1 MAESILSPSFS
12 GPTVDPDHPW
22 LGLHPFAEE
31 NHRYF
36 FGRTA
41 EVRDIFLRVRENPLT
56 VLYGQSGLGKT
67 SLLRAGLTPKLRVER
82 FRPVR
87 VLLDFGEK
95 SVPLVDQVRTALAA
109 ACADPGGD
117 VANLIES
124 WAPLASLWEIC
135 AHETIRPRDL
145 ADKPPVLIIDQ
156 LEEVFTLAE
165 QQAPAAGSRGAEVA
179 ELFAQIGDLVENR
192 APVALQKTFK
202 RDPRLA
208 LAYDSSPSPVRV
220 VLSLREDYLAQLEQW
235 KSTIPSLMRNRMPL
249 RLLTGPHAFE
259 AVVRPGRI
267 DRRKLI
273 SDRVGEQ
280 IVRFVAKRPD
290 DIPLEEIEAVPP
302 LLSLV
307 CERLNT
313 ARLEAKPPQEEISD
327 ELVKSQ
333 GTDILQRFYDE
344 SFAAFPDAQ
353 REVVREY
360 VEDRMVTVGG
370 HRNPVAREDAV
381 AELARQGVSEPDN
394 VLNAL
399 IARRLLTAERRGGIQ
414 RLEITH
420 DVLTPLAVRSRKDR
434 QERRDIE
441 QAKRKQAET
450 EAQLVRETE
459 LREEA
464 KRKQLEAEVQLARET
479 RLRNR
484 LHLAL
489 VGVTAALF
497 LALGALWFAVQQK
510 SRADAA
516 AAKAEK
522 STAVAKEQSAVA
534 LQQKTRADNAALIA
548 TLAAQQ
554 AEKQSKVA
562 LEETERA
569 NKAEKAA
576 KESASLAEERLKDAV
591 ASKVEAEKQKQE
603 PLATKANLEAK
614 NRELGSLLEEA
625 ARSDRLVAQEKLQG
639 GKDAEAL
646 AYLARASRY
655 VPKSSLPAETAIPVV
670 LSPPIAHSQTT
681 FQGHTGPVTSAVFS
695 PDGRRV
701 LTSSWDNTAR
711 LWEPES
717 GELLATFQGHTG
729 PVTSA
734 VFSPDGRRVLTASG
748 DKTARL
754 WEAESGKLLTT
765 FQGHT
770 GPVTSAIFSPDG
782 RRVLTASGGGFGGS
796 VDTTARLWEAEDGK
810 LLATFQGHTGPVQS
824 AVFSPDR
831 RRVLTASSDKTARL
845 WEAESGKLLATFQGH
860 TGWVKSA
867 VFSPDGRR
875 VLTASGGLL
884 TGSLDTTAR
893 LWEADSGKL
902 LATFQGHTGPVQSA
916 VFSPDGRRVLTA
928 SEDKTARLWP
938 VLPAGVPP
946 PDWCGDFLVWLG
958 GERIAQDGQ
967 IETPFGDELLKRE
980 ARLRPHMNED
990 TDYARMLR
998 WRLLPPPQRPVDP
1011 YGATTQE
1018 QAADLIIR
1026 PNINE
1031 YEAEHAYDLDPWHP
1045 LIQLALA
1052 GFEKDPTRAD
1062 FLQRYSLDRLPNDPK
1077 IRQRAAEFLRKQG
1090 KEELAGEVEVR
1101 GQ

>member
-313 ARLEAKPPQEEISD
+313 ARFEAKPPQEEISD

-333 GTDILQRFYDE
+333 GTDILQRFYDD

-591 ASKVEAEKQKQE
+591 AAKVEAEKQKQE
-603 PLATKANLEAK
+603 ALAAKANLEAK

-860 TGWVKSA
+860 TSAVKSA

-875 VLTASGGLL
+875 VLTASG
-884 TGSLDTTAR
+884 DKTAR
-893 LWEADSGKL
+893 LWEAESGKLLAIFQGHTSAVTSAVFSPDGRRVLTASGDKTARLWEAESGKL
-902 LATFQGHTGPVQSA
+902 LATFQGHTGPVTSA

-928 SEDKTARLWP
+928 SWDKTARLW
-938 VLPAGVPP
+938 
-946 PDWCGDFLVWLG
+946 
-958 GERIAQDGQ
+958 
-967 IETPFGDELLKRE
+967 
-980 ARLRPHMNED
+980 
-990 TDYARMLR
+990 
-998 WRLLPPPQRPVDP
+998 
-1011 YGATTQE
+1011 
-1018 QAADLIIR
+1018 
-1026 PNINE
+1026 
-1031 YEAEHAYDLDPWHP
+1031 EAESGKL
-1045 LIQLALA
+1045 LAT
-1052 GFEKDPTRAD
+1052 F
-1062 FLQRYSLDRLPNDPK
+1062 
-1077 IRQRAAEFLRKQG
+1077 QG
-1090 KEELAGEVEVR
+1090 HTYPVMSAVFSP
-1101 GQ
+1101 

>member
-1 MAESILSPSFS
+1 MAESIFPPIFS

-67 SLLRAGLTPKLRVER
+67 SLLRAGLIPKLRVER

-95 SVPLVDQVRTALAA
+95 SVALVDQVRNALAA

-117 VANLIES
+117 EATLIES

-165 QQAPAAGSRGAEVA
+165 QQAPAADSRGAEGA

-192 APVALQKTFK
+192 APVALQETFK

-208 LAYDSSPSPVRV
+208 LAYDSSPTAVRV

-249 RLLTGPHAFE
+249 RLLTGLQAFE

-267 DRRKLI
+267 DGRNLV

-280 IVRFVAKRPD
+280 IVRFVAQRPD

-333 GTDILQRFYDE
+333 GTDILQRFYDD

-420 DVLTPLAVRSRKDR
+420 DVLTPLAVRGRKDR

-464 KRKQLEAEVQLARET
+464 KRKQVEAEVQLARET
-479 RLRNR
+479 RLRHR
-484 LHLAL
+484 LRLAL
-489 VGVTAALF
+489 AGVTVLLI
-497 LALGALWFAVQQK
+497 LALAALWFAGQQK
-510 SRADAA
+510 SRADDQLSRAQTEEGRAWIERAKLNSDHEDHFASALMAA
-516 AAKAEK
+516 RAIGFVGYGRETFSDPKFNELYPVLLTARKTPIEERDVCELVSKATSMPGLPLWQSPVFRQHLGFVRSVAWSPDGKVLASGSEDRTVKLWDASTGKLLSTLEGHTYAVLSVAWSPDGKVLASGSLDQTVKLWDVSTGKLLSTLEGHSRYVWSVAWSPDGKVLASGSVDRTVKLWDASTIPEIDFAEYLRARWVRYVGSEVVWEPNDDLLRDRSFEVVNLRGTTLLGVERSGLSGSQKLREK
-522 STAVAKEQSAVA
+522 LSLLLRAGNLPGAVAIWKAAPAESADSATLRLLLAAVSVSAANDLFLNTHWRGLWLTEQMQPIITSQAMLDPAVSIGMLRLSTQLILLGADDASTDSVRESFYAHIADMAPQSWFVA
-534 LQQKTRADNAALIA
+534 LGRNLLTAATKTDATQKRRQAALDQLRRL
-548 TLAAQQ
+548 TEQLPDSEELRQQ
-554 AEKQSKVA
+554 
-562 LEETERA
+562 L
-569 NKAEKAA
+569 
-576 KESASLAEERLKDAV
+576 
-591 ASKVEAEKQKQE
+591 
-603 PLATKANLEAK
+603 
-614 NRELGSLLEEA
+614 
-625 ARSDRLVAQEKLQG
+625 
-639 GKDAEAL
+639 AEAL
-646 AYLARASRY
+646 SK
-655 VPKSSLPAETAIPVV
+655 VG
-670 LSPPIAHSQTT
+670 SQ
-681 FQGHTGPVTSAVFS
+681 
-695 PDGRRV
+695 
-701 LTSSWDNTAR
+701 
-711 LWEPES
+711 
-717 GELLATFQGHTG
+717 
-729 PVTSA
+729 
-734 VFSPDGRRVLTASG
+734 
-748 DKTARL
+748 
-754 WEAESGKLLTT
+754 
-765 FQGHT
+765 
-770 GPVTSAIFSPDG
+770 
-782 RRVLTASGGGFGGS
+782 
-796 VDTTARLWEAEDGK
+796 
-810 LLATFQGHTGPVQS
+810 
-824 AVFSPDR
+824 
-831 RRVLTASSDKTARL
+831 
-845 WEAESGKLLATFQGH
+845 
-860 TGWVKSA
+860 
-867 VFSPDGRR
+867 
-875 VLTASGGLL
+875 
-884 TGSLDTTAR
+884 
-893 LWEADSGKL
+893 
-902 LATFQGHTGPVQSA
+902 
-916 VFSPDGRRVLTA
+916 
-928 SEDKTARLWP
+928 
-938 VLPAGVPP
+938 
-946 PDWCGDFLVWLG
+946 
-958 GERIAQDGQ
+958 
-967 IETPFGDELLKRE
+967 
-980 ARLRPHMNED
+980 
-990 TDYARMLR
+990 
-998 WRLLPPPQRPVDP
+998 
-1011 YGATTQE
+1011 
-1018 QAADLIIR
+1018 
-1026 PNINE
+1026 
-1031 YEAEHAYDLDPWHP
+1031 
-1045 LIQLALA
+1045 
-1052 GFEKDPTRAD
+1052 
-1062 FLQRYSLDRLPNDPK
+1062 
-1077 IRQRAAEFLRKQG
+1077 
-1090 KEELAGEVEVR
+1090 
-1101 GQ
+1101 